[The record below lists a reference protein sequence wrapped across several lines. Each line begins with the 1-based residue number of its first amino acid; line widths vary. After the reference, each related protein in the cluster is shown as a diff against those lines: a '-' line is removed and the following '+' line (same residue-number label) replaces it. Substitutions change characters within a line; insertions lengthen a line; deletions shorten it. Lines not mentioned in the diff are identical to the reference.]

1 MTQINADTVTAAYV
15 KLRDQRSALK
25 KAYEDEDGVLKVKME
40 RLETW
45 LMETMQQTGTT
56 QLGSA
61 HGTAY
66 MQTQYKASCGDWP
79 SFWQWIADNGRFD
92 MLEKRV
98 SSKTVNEFIEETGD
112 APPGVNVASE
122 LKVVVRRA

>member
-1 MTQINADTVTAAYV
+1 MTQVNVDTVTAAYV
-15 KLRDQRSALK
+15 KLRDTRSALK
-25 KAYEDEDGVLKVKME
+25 KAFDDEDAILKGKME

-45 LMETMQQTGTT
+45 LMDTMQKSGAN

-66 MQTQYKASCGDWP
+66 LQTQYRASCGDWT

-98 SSKTVNEFIEETGD
+98 SSKTVNEYIEETGD

>member
-1 MTQINADTVTAAYV
+1 MSQVNVDTVTAAYV
-15 KLRDQRSALK
+15 KLRDQRSELK
-25 KAYEDEDGVLKVKME
+25 KAYEQEDEILKGKME

-45 LMETMQQTGTT
+45 LMETMQKSGAK
-56 QLGSA
+56 QLGSE

-66 MQTQYKASCGDWP
+66 LQTQYKASCSDW
-79 SFWQWIADNGRFD
+79 STFWQFIADNGRFD

-98 SSKTVNEFIEETGD
+98 SSKTVNEYIEETGE
-112 APPGVNVASE
+112 APPGVNVSSE

>member
-1 MTQINADTVTAAYV
+1 MTQVNVDTVTAAYI
-15 KLRDQRSALK
+15 KLRDQRSELK
-25 KAYEDEDGVLKVKME
+25 KAYDQEDEVLKAKME

-45 LMETMQQTGTT
+45 LLDTMQKSGAT
-56 QLGSA
+56 QLGSE

-66 MQTQYKASCGDWP
+66 IQTQYKASCSDWP
-79 SFWQWIADNGRFD
+79 TFWGFVADNGRFD

-98 SSKTVNEFIEETGD
+98 SSKTVNEFIEETGE
-112 APPGVNVASE
+112 APPGINVASE